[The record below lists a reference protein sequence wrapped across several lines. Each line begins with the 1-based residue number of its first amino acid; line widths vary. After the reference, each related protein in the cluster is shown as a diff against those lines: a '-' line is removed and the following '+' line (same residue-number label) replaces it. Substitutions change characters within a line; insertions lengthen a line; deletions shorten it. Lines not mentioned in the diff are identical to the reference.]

1 MGCLVHP
8 LVSNKNQT
16 RHKQEYGKQ
25 TYANPLRKCQSH
37 IGSNQMLC
45 DAFTELLS
53 KKKFENIMINDL
65 CEKALV
71 RRATFYTHFIDK
83 YDFFTYFI
91 RQNRDQFIS
100 NWNTPESQQT
110 LKDFSIL
117 MDILADEIRASS
129 SAQGLGGNMRQVLDY
144 VQEHGAITRPE
155 TEKLLGVSAST
166 ASRLLKEMIKN
177 DLLIRQGKARN
188 IKYVSAK

>member
-1 MGCLVHP
+1 MFRQLLNYLSAHMDMVHNICS
-8 LVSNKNQT
+8 SN
-16 RHKQEYGKQ
+16 
-25 TYANPLRKCQSH
+25 A
-37 IGSNQMLC
+37 
-45 DAFTELLS
+45 
-53 KKKFENIMINDL
+53 
-65 CEKALV
+65 
-71 RRATFYTHFIDK
+71 
-83 YDFFTYFI
+83 
-91 RQNRDQFIS
+91 
-100 NWNTPESQQT
+100 
-110 LKDFSIL
+110 FSIL

>member
-8 LVSNKNQT
+8 LVSTKNQT
-16 RHKQEYGKQ
+16 RHQQEYGKQ
-25 TYANPLRKCQSH
+25 TYANTLRKCQSH

-53 KKKFENIMINDL
+53 KKKFENITINDL